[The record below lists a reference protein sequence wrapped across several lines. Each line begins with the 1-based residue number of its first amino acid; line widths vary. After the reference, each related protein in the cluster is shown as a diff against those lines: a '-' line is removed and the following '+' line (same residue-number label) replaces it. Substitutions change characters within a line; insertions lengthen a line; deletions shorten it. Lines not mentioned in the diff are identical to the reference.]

1 MKTDEKEKIKIS
13 TLVRTAVLAA
23 ALLNQCLQI
32 AGFCP
37 LPVGEEELYE
47 ILTGVFTAGAAIWN
61 WWKNNSFTQKA
72 LKADAWRIQK
82 EAERK

>member
-1 MKTDEKEKIKIS
+1 MKTDEKEKVKIS
-13 TLVRTAVLAA
+13 TLVRTAVLAT

-37 LPVGEEELYE
+37 MPVGEEELYE
-47 ILTGVFTAGAAIWN
+47 ILTDVFTMGAAIWN

-72 LKADAWRIQK
+72 LEADAWRKQK
-82 EAERK
+82 EEERE